1 MKIELTSNVNS
12 LVPEISVNSNSRQ
25 NIFILFL
32 KTFSDEKVL
41 ILERPLYFIIWNLSI
56 MELLDLPGELIYI
69 IFTFDESLIKLSQ
82 QLCSTTR
89 NIVRSKFIQIVLS
102 TPPKMTEIRSHFSS
116 NVDRFAI
123 FYETPEIFYSRVYI
137 SNSHFHSLKNSFP
150 YPLSYFDPTDYFS
163 FMGYRSIPIPL
174 NVKYGLDFNYRCS
187 LSLSEKSLKLT
198 YENIFSQEVPSIST
212 SIQPYVDPYF
222 LDILTYSSILSS
234 RCRKLGIPFFLLRRF
249 IRHSFRSVCYT
260 SPVDKFLYLVCSAVL
275 LDLPLSVYNLPYRQ
289 EWDKWENLSLKKE
302 TLQKLEDDIWNT
314 LKNRYLPRNDSE
326 I

>member
-41 ILERPLYFIIWNLSI
+41 ILERPHYFIIENLSI

-89 NIVRSKFIQIVLS
+89 NIVRSKFIQFVLS
-102 TPPKMTEIRSHFSS
+102 TPPKMTEIQSYFSS
-116 NVDRFAI
+116 QVDRFAL

-150 YPLSYFDPTDYFS
+150 HLFSCLDSDYFS

-174 NVKYGLDFNYRCS
+174 NVKYGLDLNYRCS

-198 YENIFSQEVPSIST
+198 YENIFSQEAPIIST

-234 RCRKLGIPFFLLRRF
+234 RCRKLGIPFFWLRRF
-249 IRHSFRSVCYT
+249 VRHSFRSKCYT

-275 LDLPLSVYNLPYRQ
+275 IDLPLSDYNLPYRQ

-314 LKNRYLPRNDSE
+314 MKNHYLPRNDSA